1 MSAGTEATKAKIL
14 RNVAFPKVLDIWEFC
29 TDELKASLNH
39 GRELEEKMRA
49 EEDAK
54 ALEGKTAEEEEKKGG
69 GDVQMKDEEEK
80 KGEEKPKLVGAL
92 AKAAKEKQRV
102 KEHDENLY
110 RDHGLGLDTGS
121 YEIIGVVTHKG
132 RSADGGHYIGWI
144 HASGDDW
151 L

>member
-54 ALEGKTAEEEEKKGG
+54 ALEGKTG
-69 GDVQMKDEEEK
+69 
-80 KGEEKPKLVGAL
+80 
-92 AKAAKEKQRV
+92 
-102 KEHDENLY
+102 
-110 RDHGLGLDTGS
+110 
-121 YEIIGVVTHKG
+121 
-132 RSADGGHYIGWI
+132 
-144 HASGDDW
+144 
-151 L
+151 